1 MDERMNAHIRA
12 IHVLVYLVPEDF
24 YAALGLCAST
34 DTIHTSTVVAESHQF
49 ETCGRTLFNII

>member
-1 MDERMNAHIRA
+1 MNARNRA

-49 ETCGRTLFNII
+49 ETRGRTFFNII